1 MCSFY
6 ISYLTFISQ
15 YSFNG
20 GNATCLRM
28 TTSSLVADIIIST
41 FFFTVTMYGSI
52 MGGSGQIKVTQNGDI
67 NKAIGMTTIKK

>member
-1 MCSFY
+1 
-6 ISYLTFISQ
+6 
-15 YSFNG
+15 
-20 GNATCLRM
+20 M